1 MKTELRFETGS
12 LWKVAADLITFGY
25 KIHRG
30 SRSKT
35 GELVFLVSLGDE
47 NQ

>member
-1 MKTELRFETGS
+1 MKTELRFHNGS

-30 SRSKT
+30 IKQD
-35 GELVFLVSLGDE
+35 GELIFLVSLGDV
-47 NQ
+47 

>member
-1 MKTELRFETGS
+1 MKTTLRFETGS

-30 SRSKT
+30 IKIN
-35 GELVFLVSLGDE
+35 GELIFLVSLGE
-47 NQ
+47 